1 MSLKKASLSIMALMA
16 AAVFSSCSSTGAGN
30 QAAGGQTQV
39 DKSLIGSGGEE
50 GATDFF
56 VESVSPNEEVPS
68 SVSFPSI
75 QVQFSKPVVALQ
87 KLGEPITKSD
97 VVTISPKL
105 NGVFRWYGTS
115 LLSFDCS
122 DALIPQ
128 KEYAITINPDLKSA
142 DGTSI
147 SGPVCYT
154 FHTEELKL
162 KSVMPGYIEQKE
174 KKIAVNS
181 NDIPPEYAQNIAL
194 TFSNKVNV
202 NVVSKFI
209 SVSDSREKLYSY
221 KASQIDE
228 KTVLLKMDSLFP
240 KDSEIT
246 VKMEAGAVPDENCW
260 ATSSVQSRT
269 FHTLRPFE
277 MSHINGSTM
286 LSISFNHQI
295 KSGTEKAIYAGLSF
309 SPKMEV
315 PPENLEI
322 HGNTIYISNIP
333 VTFNDTY
340 TVTLNADSVV
350 DIYDQSYA
358 KKISEKITV
367 PDADSYASFKN
378 GSFVVLE
385 SQFEP
390 KHAFEFQNIGKGS
403 YYKITPISGVT
414 DSYKIGKEKTFY
426 LNMTPETKNRR
437 VIQVVEL
444 KDFLEKTDGGY
455 RGAVKFTS
463 QCSFG
468 IKEKTSKSSTE
479 MYIQVSN
486 LGMTLHSGWNE
497 TVVLV
502 TDLTT
507 GEPVPNA
514 KVSIKEVYGSSSE
527 VRPSMLIGM
536 GTDLVTGTSDSNGL
550 AVLRFNAKSKTKYT
564 KYIEAKTKDDRLVM
578 EIPSWWGDNSEF
590 NAVSIEGGKLIDST
604 TGKEIDAKDLRKG
617 TNVTKIFSDRMLYR
631 PGESMSFKVIDRTLI
646 LGQYSTYTG
655 PYEIEIRDSNYWR
668 SDSKVYASFNGDMSE
683 NGTTSGDW
691 NLPEDLTPG
700 YYNIMYKRADGSGFS
715 SQAAISVQFF
725 ERLRFQAS
733 AEIAPITYYRGD
745 SVTATISAS
754 YLGGG
759 SLAGGRVTADWT
771 RSTTSFTP
779 PGKEYADYTFSPQEF
794 NDYKVYWYDDF
805 DEDEDSYDNYRE
817 TSTENLSAEG
827 TAHVGVS
834 TGSEPKAGYPYVYN
848 LQAQVSDAGNQM
860 IATRASAIVH
870 PASFYIGISGVQNIK
885 GFPKKGEK
893 ATFNYLLASPEGTV
907 PEEKLLSKDK
917 KISWK
922 LLHRKWE
929 EIIRVNEYGY
939 EYSDWKQVI
948 EEESSGSVNAKA
960 GSLSVTPKEGGSY
973 YLELRSTDSS
983 GRSVISCRSFYV
995 TGSSTYRNYGNEVS
1009 LNLIKDKTAYDV
1021 GDTAHII
1028 FESPLEKG
1036 LYLVTI
1042 EREGIIDEKV
1052 INVKDPTYTL
1062 DVPIEDWY
1070 IPTVW
1075 VRVSAMVNRTENP
1088 PADYE
1093 TEDKSKPR
1101 RIVASTDL
1109 FVRWDNRQFNVDVK
1123 LDKNC
1128 YLPGENV
1135 KIDLKA
1141 DKKGRPVANAELTL
1155 MAVDRGVLDLIGYH
1169 VGDPA
1174 SDFYTSW
1181 HFRANANSDDSRKN
1195 LLTPVT
1201 YDTYTLD
1208 ARTRELVYYEMMKM
1222 SDASMSKKMG
1232 VATASSRASG
1242 AIYNDMVEME
1252 EECLDECAAEGADEG
1267 GAEGPTMQVRKDF
1280 RATAVFLPNLIT
1292 DESGN
1297 VSATFKLPDSL
1308 TEYVITVVGVKE
1320 NDYAYKEDSLVV
1332 ANPISV
1338 RDVETRILRPGDNGE
1353 AGVVITNIG
1362 DESET
1367 VTVDFDVLSGLE
1379 KTDYVPAK
1387 GELVKLP
1394 GKASV
1399 SGEAKK
1405 SLVIK
1410 PGDTSTLMFRI
1421 DAQSAGWIT
1430 LAFTVKSKSVNEV
1443 IYKRLEIEKPY
1454 IYETVTTLGQIDAD
1468 EKSAS
1473 EKIIFPAGTDDGR
1486 GSFYIQLD
1494 ATRLGT
1500 LRSAVDYVFR
1510 YPYGCLE
1517 QRSSATMPLI
1527 AFGDYISV
1535 FGMKS
1540 EVEDPVAVVEAEIAS
1555 WAEVQKSDGGFPYW
1569 PDGQES
1575 SFAVSLRIGEII
1587 ALAKEHGIKMP
1598 AKLNQ
1603 KKLVSYITSELKK
1616 LDEKGWY
1623 YPKAYSYYV
1632 LSRLGNKVS
1641 SSDIK
1646 KILDS
1651 DTGISEYAF
1660 AGLAAFELGYSD
1672 LSTLAVKKLKNLMAL
1687 TTRGVSFQNSV
1698 PFSGWY
1704 FFNGNPERFA
1714 LALHLFT
1721 KVNADD
1727 IYNGHLVWQL
1737 LEMAKSGKG
1746 RWYST
1751 ASTSRVLIA
1760 LDVYIR
1766 ENKLQDTNLTAS
1778 ALINGKKILE
1788 GEFKGVGASPVD
1800 ETYRFGTPAPNTKQK
1815 DKKYSMEWPSLDV
1828 PLETELPLEI
1838 TKEGTGKLFY
1848 TASMTYALPAEEQ
1861 LPRDEGL
1868 CVYVEIT
1875 DARTGEKVNPGKLKS
1890 GTIYREKVFVTTTK
1904 ERNYVA
1910 VRAPVPAGA
1919 EIMNSAFVTTASIPQ
1934 SGKSGSSYERSWYP
1948 YRRFNHQDVYDA
1960 EIRCFWNYMPIGSQ
1974 NFEFLFRAQR
1984 SGAYETPAALAE
1996 CMYEPEIFGRSS
2008 GCVWTIE

>member
-1 MSLKKASLSIMALMA
+1 MA
-16 AAVFSSCSSTGAGN
+16 AAIFSSCNSTGAGT
-30 QAAGGQTQV
+30 QPAGGQSEV
-39 DKSLIGSGGEE
+39 DKSLIGAGGAE

-56 VESVSPNEEVPS
+56 VTSVTPNEEVPS
-68 SVSFPSI
+68 SVSFPSVQI
-75 QVQFSKPVVALQ
+75 QFSKPVVSLQ

-97 VVTISPKL
+97 VVSITPKL

-128 KEYAITINPDLKSA
+128 KEYAITVNPDLKSA
-142 DGTSI
+142 DGTAI

-162 KSVMPGYIEQKE
+162 KSVVPGYIEQKE
-174 KKIAVNS
+174 KKMAVNP
-181 NDIPPEYAQNIAL
+181 NDIPVEYAQDIAL

-202 NVVSKFI
+202 SVVSKFI
-209 SVSDSREKLYSY
+209 SVSDSRGKLYSY

-277 MSHINGSTM
+277 LSHINGNTM

-322 HGNTIYISNIP
+322 HGNTIYISKIP

-340 TVTLNADSVV
+340 TVTLNADSVA
-350 DIYDQSYA
+350 DIYDQSYS

-378 GSFVVLE
+378 SGFVVLE

-390 KHAFEFQNIGKGS
+390 KCAFEFQNIGKDS
-403 YYKITPISGVT
+403 YYTITPISGVT
-414 DSYKIGKEKTFY
+414 DSYKIGKEKIFD
-426 LNMTPETKNRR
+426 LKMTPEIKNRR
-437 VIQVVEL
+437 VIKVVEL

-455 RGAVKFTS
+455 RGALKFKS
-463 QCSFG
+463 QCSFE
-468 IKEKTSKSSTE
+468 INERTSKTSNE
-479 MYIQVSN
+479 EYIQVSN
-486 LGMTLHSGWNE
+486 LGMTIHSGWNE

-514 KVSIKEVYGSSSE
+514 KISVKEVYGSNSE
-527 VRPSMLIGM
+527 TRPSMLIGM
-536 GTDLVTGTSDSNGL
+536 GTELCTGATDSNGL
-550 AVLRFNAKSKTKYT
+550 AVLQFNSKFKSRYA

-578 EIPSWWGDNSEF
+578 EIPSWWGDTSEF

-655 PYEIEIRDSNYWR
+655 PYEIEIKDYTYWR
-668 SDSKVYASFNGDMSE
+668 NGSKVYASFKGNTSE
-683 NGTTSGDW
+683 NGTTNGEW
-691 NLPEDLTPG
+691 KLPEDLTPG
-700 YYNIMYKRADGSGFS
+700 YYYIMYKRADGSGFS
-715 SQAAISVQFF
+715 SQASISVQFF

-733 AEIAPITYYRGD
+733 AEIAPVTYYRGD
-745 SVTATISAS
+745 SVTATINAS

-779 PGKEYADYTFSPQEF
+779 PGKEYAGYSFGPQEYD
-794 NDYKVYWYDDF
+794 NYYKMAWDD
-805 DEDEDSYDNYRE
+805 DVEDEISYDNFHE

-834 TGSEPKAGYPYVYN
+834 TGSEPKEGYPYVYS

-870 PASFYIGISGVQNIK
+870 PASFYIGISDVQNVK

-893 ATFNYLLASPEGTV
+893 STFNYLLASPEGTV

-960 GSLSVTPKEGGSY
+960 GSLSVTPKDGGSY

-1036 LYLVTI
+1036 LYLATI

-1181 HFRANANSDDSRKN
+1181 HFRANTNSDDSRKN

-1222 SDASMSKKMG
+1222 SDATMAKKMG
-1232 VATASSRASG
+1232 VNTASSRASE
-1242 AIYNDMVEME
+1242 AVYDDMVEME
-1252 EECLDECAAEGADEG
+1252 EEYLAEGADEG
-1267 GAEGPTMQVRKDF
+1267 GAEEPAMQVRKDF
-1280 RATAVFLPNLIT
+1280 RATAVFLPNLVT
-1292 DESGN
+1292 DADGK

-1362 DESET
+1362 DESEE
-1367 VTVDFDVLSGLE
+1367 VSVEFDVISGLE
-1379 KTDYVPAK
+1379 KTDYVPAE

-1394 GKASV
+1394 GMAAV
-1399 SGEAKK
+1399 SGESKK

-1430 LAFTVKSKSVNEV
+1430 LAFKVKSKSVSEM

-1454 IYETVTTLGQIDAD
+1454 IYETVTTVGQIDSD
-1468 EKSAS
+1468 EKSAE

-1486 GSFYIQLD
+1486 GTFFIQLD
-1494 ATRLGT
+1494 STRLGA

-1517 QRSSATMPLI
+1517 QRSSAVMPLI

-1540 EVEDPVAVVEAEIAS
+1540 EVSDPKSVVECEISS
-1555 WAEVQKSDGGFPYW
+1555 WAGVQKSDGGFPYW

-1575 SFAVSLRIGEII
+1575 SFAVSLRIGEIL

-1598 AKLNQ
+1598 SKLSE
-1603 KKLVSYITSELKK
+1603 KKLVSYIKGELKK
-1616 LDEKGWY
+1616 LDERGWW

-1632 LSRLGNKVS
+1632 LSRLGDKVS
-1641 SSDIK
+1641 SGEIE
-1646 KILDS
+1646 KILSS

-1660 AGLAAFELGYSD
+1660 AGLAAVELGYKD
-1672 LSTLAVKKLKNLMAL
+1672 LSALAVKKLKNLMAL
-1687 TTRGVSFQNSV
+1687 TTRGASFQNSV
-1698 PFSGWY
+1698 PHSSWY

-1714 LALHLFT
+1714 LTLHLFT
-1721 KVNADD
+1721 KVDPDD

-1737 LEMAKSGKG
+1737 LELAKSGNG
-1746 RWYST
+1746 RWCST
-1751 ASTSRVLIA
+1751 ALTSRVLIA

-1766 ENKLQDTNLTAS
+1766 GNKLQDTNLTAS
-1778 ALINGKKILE
+1778 ALIDGKEILS
-1788 GEFKGVGASPVD
+1788 GKFKGLGAEPVD
-1800 ETYRFGTPAPNTKQK
+1800 ETYRFGKPAANMKQK
-1815 DKKYSMEWPSLDV
+1815 DEKYSLDLPNLDV
-1828 PLETELPLEI
+1828 SLETELPLEI
-1838 TKEGTGKLFY
+1838 RKDGSGKLFY

-1861 LPRDEGL
+1861 TARDEGL

-1875 DARTGEKVNPGKLKS
+1875 DARTGEKVAPGKLKS
-1890 GTIYREKVFVTTTK
+1890 GTIYREKVYVTTTK
-1904 ERNYVA
+1904 ERTYVA

-1919 EIMNSAFVTTASIPQ
+1919 EILNSAFVTTASVPSPESRETTSKYIWRP
-1934 SGKSGSSYERSWYP
+1934 W
-1948 YRRFNHQDVYDA
+1948 RRLSHQDIYDA
-1960 EIRCFWNYMPIGSQ
+1960 EIRCFWDYLPIGSQ

-1984 SGAYETPAALAE
+1984 NGEYETPATLAE
-1996 CMYEPEIFGRSS
+1996 CMYEPEIFGRSN
-2008 GCVWTIE
+2008 GAVWKIE

>member
-1 MSLKKASLSIMALMA
+1 MALMA

-39 DKSLIGSGGEE
+39 DKSLIGSGGAE

-97 VVTISPKL
+97 VVSITPKL

-128 KEYAITINPDLKSA
+128 KEYAITVNPDLKSA
-142 DGTSI
+142 DGTAI

-162 KSVMPGYIEQKE
+162 KSVVPGYIEQKE
-174 KKIAVNS
+174 KKMAVNP
-181 NDIPPEYAQNIAL
+181 NDIPVEYAQNIAL
-194 TFSNKVNV
+194 TFSNKVNAA
-202 NVVSKFI
+202 VVTKYI
-209 SVSDSREKLYSY
+209 SVSDMKGKIYSY
-221 KASQIDE
+221 KASSVDE
-228 KTVLLKMDSLFP
+228 KTLLLKMDSLFP
-240 KDSEIT
+240 KDCEIT

-277 MSHINGSTM
+277 LSHINGNTA

-295 KSGTEKAIYAGLSF
+295 KSGSEKSVYAALSF

-315 PPENLEI
+315 SPENLEI

-340 TVTLNADSVV
+340 TVTLEPNSVV
-350 DIYDQSYA
+350 DIYDQSYG
-358 KKISEKITV
+358 KEVSEEITV
-367 PDADSYASFKN
+367 PDADSYASFRDSN
-378 GSFVVLE
+378 FAVLE

-390 KHAFEFQNIGKGS
+390 RRAFEFQNIGDDSS
-403 YYKITPISGVT
+403 YTITPISGVT
-414 DSYKIGKEKTFY
+414 DSYKPGKEKTFE
-426 LNMTPETKNRR
+426 LKITPETKNRR
-437 VIQVVEL
+437 VIKVVDL
-444 KDFLEKTDGGY
+444 KDFLEKTEGGY
-455 RGAVKFTS
+455 RGGLKFS
-463 QCSFG
+463 SKCSYG
-468 IKEKTSKSSTE
+468 LNEKKGRWISNE
-479 MYIQVSN
+479 MYILSSN
-486 LGMTLHSGWNE
+486 LGMTIHSAWNE

-507 GEPVPNA
+507 GAVVPDA
-514 KVSIKEVYGSSSE
+514 KVSIKEVYGDSAKGSYI
-527 VRPSMLIGM
+527 PSMFIGM
-536 GTDLVTGTSDSNGL
+536 GTVLASSSTDENGL
-550 AVLRFNAKSKTKYT
+550 AVLRFNSKDKSGYINYVEVKTH
-564 KYIEAKTKDDRLVM
+564 DDRLVM
-578 EIPSWWGDNSEF
+578 ELPMWWGNRREF
-590 NAVSIEGGKLIDST
+590 NAVSIEDGKLIDST
-604 TGKEIDAKDLRKG
+604 SGREISAKDLRKG
-617 TNVTKIFSDRMLYR
+617 ESVTKIFSDRGLYR
-631 PGESMSFKVIDRTLI
+631 PGETMSFKVIDRSLV

-655 PYEIEIRDSNYWR
+655 PYEIEIREGYYYNA
-668 SDSKVYASFNGDMSE
+668 KVHATFKGETSSYGTASGE
-683 NGTTSGDW
+683 WT
-691 NLPEDLTPG
+691 LPEDLKPG
-700 YYNIMYKRADGSGFS
+700 SYVIKYMRTDGSGCY
-715 SQAAISVQFF
+715 SQDSFSVQFF

-733 AEIAPITYYRGD
+733 AEIAPVTYYRGD
-745 SVTATISAS
+745 SVTATIKAS

-779 PGKEYADYTFSPQEF
+779 PGKEYAGYSFGPQEYD
-794 NDYKVYWYDDF
+794 NYYKMAWDD
-805 DEDEDSYDNYRE
+805 DVEDEISYDNFHE

-834 TGSEPKAGYPYVYN
+834 TGSEPKEGYPYAYS

-870 PASFYIGISGVQNIK
+870 PASFYIGVSGVQNIK
-885 GFPKKGEK
+885 GVPKKGDK
-893 ATFNYLLASPEGTV
+893 LSFNYLLASPDGSM
-907 PEEKLLSKDK
+907 PDDKLLSKDK
-917 KISWK
+917 KINWTLS
-922 LLHRKWE
+922 RRTWE
-929 EIIRVNEYGY
+929 EVIMVNEYGY
-939 EYSDWKQVI
+939 EYSDWRQVVV
-948 EEESSGSVNAKA
+948 EESSGT
-960 GSLSVTPKEGGSY
+960 LSSKKGTLSITPKEGGTY
-973 YLELRSTDSS
+973 YLHLTTKDSS
-983 GRSVISCRSFYV
+983 GRSVITDRSFYV
-995 TGSSTYRNYGNEVS
+995 TGSSSYRNYGDEME
-1009 LNLIKDKTAYDV
+1009 LKLIKDKNEYEV
-1021 GDTAHII
+1021 GDTAHVI

-1036 LYLVTI
+1036 LYLVTV
-1042 EREGIIDEKV
+1042 EREGIISEKV
-1052 INVKDPTYTL
+1052 LNLKTSTYTL
-1062 DVPIEDWY
+1062 DLPIEDWY
-1070 IPTVW
+1070 IPEVW
-1075 VRVSAMVNRTENP
+1075 VRVSSIIDRSQEP
-1088 PADYE
+1088 PSDYD
-1093 TEDKSKPR
+1093 TEDKGKPR
-1101 RIVASTDL
+1101 RISAMTTLYVSTQ
-1109 FVRWDNRQFNVDVK
+1109 NRRFDVDVK
-1123 LDKNC
+1123 LDKKC
-1128 YLPGENV
+1128 YLPGESV
-1135 KIDLKA
+1135 KIDLTA
-1141 DKKGRPVANAELTL
+1141 DKQGKPVANAELTL
-1155 MAVDRGVLDLIGYH
+1155 MAVDRGVLDLIGYRA
-1169 VGDPA
+1169 GDPV
-1174 SDFYTSW
+1174 SSFYGTW
-1181 HFRANANSDDSRKN
+1181 HFGNRTNSDDSRSK
-1195 LLTPVT
+1195 LMSPVT

-1208 ARTRELVYYEMMKM
+1208 AKTREMLYYRNEAKMMKM
-1222 SDASMSKKMG
+1222 ADMAKEAPMG
-1232 VATASSRASG
+1232 VATASSRAST
-1242 AIYNDMVEME
+1242 AFDDELMAECE
-1252 EECLDECAAEGADEG
+1252 EDCAAEGADEG
-1267 GAEGPTMQVRKDF
+1267 GAEEPAMQVRKDF
-1280 RATAVFLPNLIT
+1280 RATAVFLPNLVT
-1292 DESGN
+1292 DADGK
-1297 VSATFKLPDSL
+1297 VSTTFKLPDSL

-1362 DESET
+1362 DESEE
-1367 VTVDFDVLSGLE
+1367 VSVEFDVLSGLE

-1399 SGEAKK
+1399 SGDAKK

-1454 IYETVTTLGQIDAD
+1454 IYETVTTVGQIDSD
-1468 EKSAS
+1468 EKSAE

-1486 GSFYIQLD
+1486 GTFFIQLD
-1494 ATRLGT
+1494 STRLGA

-1517 QRSSATMPLI
+1517 QRSSAVMPLI

-1535 FGMKS
+1535 FGMQS
-1540 EVEDPVAVVEAEIAS
+1540 EVKDPASLVETEIGM
-1555 WAEVQKSDGGFPYW
+1555 WAELQRSDGGFPYW
-1569 PDGQES
+1569 PDGKES
-1575 SFAVSLRIGEII
+1575 SFAVSLRIGEIL
-1587 ALAKEHGIKMP
+1587 ALAKEHGINLP
-1598 AKLNQ
+1598 PLLSQ
-1603 KKLVSYITSELKK
+1603 KKLSSYITNELKK
-1616 LDEKGWY
+1616 LEAKGWW

-1660 AGLAAFELGYSD
+1660 AGLAAVELGYKD
-1672 LSTLAVKKLKNLMAL
+1672 LSALAVKKLKNLMAL
-1687 TTRGVSFQNSV
+1687 TTRGASFQNSV
-1698 PFSGWY
+1698 PHSSWY

-1714 LALHLFT
+1714 LTLHLFT
-1721 KVNADD
+1721 KVDPDD

-1737 LEMAKSGKG
+1737 LELAKSGNG
-1746 RWYST
+1746 RWCST
-1751 ASTSRVLIA
+1751 ALTSRVLIA

-1778 ALINGKKILE
+1778 ALIDGKEILS
-1788 GEFKGVGASPVD
+1788 GKFKGLGAEPVD
-1800 ETYRFGTPAPNTKQK
+1800 ETYRFGKPAANMKQK
-1815 DKKYSMEWPSLDV
+1815 DEKYSLDLPNLDV
-1828 PLETELPLEI
+1828 SLETELPLEI
-1838 TKEGTGKLFY
+1838 RKDGSGKLFY

-1861 LPRDEGL
+1861 TARDEGL

-1875 DARTGEKVNPGKLKS
+1875 DARTGEKIAPGKLKS
-1890 GTIYREKVFVTTTK
+1890 GTIYREKVYVTTTK
-1904 ERNYVA
+1904 ERTYVA

-1919 EIMNSAFVTTASIPQ
+1919 EILNSAFVTTASVPSPESRETTSKYIWKP
-1934 SGKSGSSYERSWYP
+1934 W
-1948 YRRFNHQDVYDA
+1948 RRLSHQDIYDA
-1960 EIRCFWNYMPIGSQ
+1960 EIRCFWDYLPIGSQ

-1984 SGAYETPAALAE
+1984 NGEYETPATLAE
-1996 CMYEPEIFGRSS
+1996 CMYEPEIFGRSN
-2008 GCVWTIE
+2008 GAVWKIE